1 MIKIKKDDVQRNEWW
16 RNRMKIREL
25 LHTLTPYYFFNEKWD
40 DITISSIEMDSRLV
54 TSGTLFV
61 CIEGAQ
67 TDGHLY
73 VDQAVE
79 LGAVAI
85 VAQKKIEATVP
96 VIIVPDTRRSLAFLA
111 AEFFRNPTKEL
122 GLIGVTGTN
131 GKTTVTHLL
140 EAIFEGVGNRTGR
153 IGTIGTKIGDTLR
166 EGKNT
171 TPESL
176 ELQRSF
182 REMVDA
188 GCKYA
193 FMEVSSHAI
202 QMGRIRGC
210 QFKTAIFTNLT
221 QDHLDYHGTM
231 EEYKRAKGLL
241 FAQLGSSYDSD
252 KLKYAIING
261 DDPVSQYYMDITPAQ
276 VITYGIDSQDVD
288 VRATNIK
295 ISSEGM
301 QFTVESFMGTEDFR
315 VQLLGKF
322 NVYNLLSTIA
332 AGLVEGISLS
342 QIKQSLEQ
350 VKGVRGRLE
359 SVSAGQGFS
368 VVVDYAHTPDS
379 LENVLL
385 TAKEFAENRV
395 LCVIGC
401 GGDRD
406 RTKRPIMAQ
415 IAARH
420 ADYSVLTSDN
430 PRTEEPAQIL
440 EDMIQGLTQEKVS
453 KELYTSLVD
462 RREAIY
468 TAIEMARPGD
478 VVIIAGKGHETYQD
492 INNQKLHFDDREVVL
507 EALGQRKNEE

>member
-1 MIKIKKDDVQRNEWW
+1 
-16 RNRMKIREL
+16 MKIREL